1 MKKLLS
7 MLLAL
12 TLVCTAM
19 AGTFTF
25 AAAEEK
31 GTATAWLLYFAS
43 NHEKDSANFPWWP
56 QHQRVDQPASE
67 TGVEYTNAEITGP
80 GKYTVGLKFNWQK
93 AEGAIQFNLILND
106 AEKLFPGYYVDVTEI
121 RVNGTAIDK
130 KENYYGTYHD
140 DTNAGMVPLYNS
152 YWDPFFT
159 PDAQGPQGYR
169 SFDGTPEDATHMVIN
184 PDDIVAGDTIEVDF
198 IFAKEAGAAPEEVGA
213 MPYVVPNVEPA
224 AAKPAP
230 DKQTT
235 AWLYYVP
242 AGWWPCNESASGND
256 NVVATNATVTGD
268 GHYTVSLTYQ
278 HAWTTTDGAQ
288 KLQIVVEDGN
298 TLFPDMYLNVTDVRV
313 DGVSIDCG
321 AVGYGSVGYD
331 AVSTDSTTI
340 YATADD
346 TYSVLFDQWMV
357 DNNSVPWGHET
368 WDGTDLQPSGMN
380 GADIPYGGRTI
391 EVDFFMSS
399 QQNVVPSEEEE
410 VREVWYNSNTVGVA
424 GLSLK
429 DLGIADDWH
438 NIVPVDLTQTGW
450 QRFTLVGAD
459 AHEIGDV
466 YVCVNNG
473 VVTMQFEY
481 VRGEVYEHSQCVK
494 WFTSLD
500 DITAAE
506 LASIEGGLTGADPV
520 SIADDLGGAE
530 VAYLSINNKVTFR
543 SPVDRYGNNLP
554 RYWRNAPVWVA
565 YREQLKTMLPAD
577 AE

>member
-7 MLLAL
+7 MVLAIMML
-12 TLVCTAM
+12 ATMALGMTVTAS
-19 AGTFTF
+19 
-25 AAAEEK
+25 AEETEK
-31 GTATAWLLYFAS
+31 ASSTAWLLYFAS

-67 TGVEYTNAEITGP
+67 TGVEATNAEVTGP

-93 AEGAIQFNLILND
+93 AEGAIQFNLILDD
-106 AEKLFPGYYVDVTEI
+106 AEKLFPGYYVDITEI
-121 RVNGTAIDK
+121 RVNGTPIEV
-130 KENYYGTYHD
+130 KENMYGVYHD
-140 DTNAGMVPLYNS
+140 DPDSGMVSIYNS
-152 YWDPFFT
+152 YWDPAFT
-159 PDAQGPQGYR
+159 PDATGPSGHR
-169 SFDGTPEDATHMVIN
+169 AFDGTVEDASYLIIN

-198 IFAKEAGAAPEEVGA
+198 IVAAEAGAAPEEVGE

-224 AAKPAP
+224 PEEPAP
-230 DKQTT
+230 DKATT

-242 AGWWPCNESASGND
+242 STWWPANDTPTGND
-256 NVVATNATVTGD
+256 NVASTTATITGD
-268 GHYTVSLTYQ
+268 GHYTVSVTYQ
-278 HAWTTTDGAQ
+278 HSWTYTNGAQ

-331 AVSTDSTTI
+331 AG
-340 YATADD
+340 YANADD
-346 TYSVLFDQWMV
+346 TYSILFDQWMV

-368 WDGTDLQPSGMN
+368 WDASETKPSAMDGS
-380 GADIPYGGRTI
+380 AIPEGGRTL
-391 EVDFFMSS
+391 EVDFFLSS
-399 QQNVVPSEEEE
+399 VQNVEPAKPGEIKYVY
-410 VREVWYNSNTVGVA
+410 YNSNTVGVA

-438 NIVPVDLTQTGW
+438 NIVPVDLTATGW

-459 AHEIGDV
+459 AHEIGDA

-473 VVTMQFEY
+473 VVTVQFEY
-481 VRGEVYEHSQCVK
+481 VDGEVYEHSQCVK
-494 WFTSLD
+494 WFTDLNA
-500 DITAAE
+500 ITAEE
-506 LASIEGGLTGADPV
+506 LASIEGGKTGADPV
-520 SIADDLGGAE
+520 NIQNDLGGAS

-543 SPVDRYGNNLP
+543 SPVDRYGNTLP

-565 YREQLKTMLPAD
+565 YREQLMTMIPAD

>member
-7 MLLAL
+7 MLLAIAML
-12 TLVCTAM
+12 ATMALGVVTTAS
-19 AGTFTF
+19 
-25 AAAEEK
+25 AEETEK
-31 GTATAWLLYFAS
+31 ATSTAWLLYFAS

-67 TGVEYTNAEITGP
+67 TGVEATNAEVTGP

-93 AEGAIQFNLILND
+93 AEGAIQFNLILDD
-106 AEKLFPGYYVDVTEI
+106 AEKLFPGYYVDITDI
-121 RVNGTAIDK
+121 RVNGVSIEK
-130 KENYYGTYHD
+130 KENMYGVYHD
-140 DTNAGMVPLYNS
+140 DPDSGMVSIYNS
-152 YWDPFFT
+152 YWDPAFT
-159 PDAQGPQGYR
+159 PGATGPSGHR
-169 SFDGTPEDATHMVIN
+169 AFDGTVEDASYLIIN

-198 IFAKEAGAAPEEVGA
+198 IFAREAGAAPEEVGD

-224 AAKPAP
+224 PAEEAP
-230 DKQTT
+230 EKQTT

-242 AGWWPCNESASGND
+242 ATWWPANDSAAGND
-256 NVVATNATVTGD
+256 NVATSNATITGD

-278 HAWTTTDGAQ
+278 HSWTSTNGAQ

-313 DGVSIDCG
+313 DGVSIACG

-331 AVSTDSTTI
+331 AG

-346 TYSVLFDQWMV
+346 TYSILFDQWMV

-368 WDGTDLQPSGMN
+368 WDGSDTKPSAMN
-380 GADIPYGGRTI
+380 GADIPSGGRTL
-391 EVDFFMSS
+391 EVDFFLSS
-399 QQNVVPSEEEE
+399 QQNVVPPTEPVPEY
-410 VREVWYNSNTVGVA
+410 VYYPRNTVGVA

-438 NIVPVDLTQTGW
+438 NIVPVDLTTTGW

-481 VRGEVYEHSQCVK
+481 VKGEVYEHSQCVK

-500 DITAAE
+500 QITAEE

-520 SIADDLGGAE
+520 SIEKDLGGAS

-543 SPVDRYGNNLP
+543 SPVDRYGNLLP

-565 YREQLKTMLPAD
+565 YREQLMSMIPAD